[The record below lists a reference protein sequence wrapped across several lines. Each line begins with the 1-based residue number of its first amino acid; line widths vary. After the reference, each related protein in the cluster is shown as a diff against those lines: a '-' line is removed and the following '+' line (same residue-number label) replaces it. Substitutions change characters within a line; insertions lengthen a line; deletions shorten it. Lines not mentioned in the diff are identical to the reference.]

1 MKNRYFV
8 SIFAIF
14 GAIVMISLAFVQPV
28 TAKESGQID
37 ILRKYDSYLKIAS
50 RIDKTFS
57 SDTSIKMLSEKLFE
71 SSKLRGIINEI
82 RYAKSYNELENL
94 VIKFVK
100 VLGEQEEYH
109 KIEKILETRYKN
121 ELRKLE
127 KISKDTRGNPEII
140 EYLISNSLEKRQNIK
155 ENYISPVNSGGNPK
169 SGRCKSIEN
178 LNKEKSQSLSSSVAF
193 KKDLDGNTYI
203 FLPGIGW
210 ISLLILLRLLLS
222 GVVSFYLFMYSTI
235 LANVGL
241 WAAILAQLFG
251 ESPIPYEIRTVIGV
265 IGIILSILPSGL
277 IAKTTTLLIILS
289 IFGYLSSMGFL
300 SGNLLTKNSSQ
311 PRNSQDAIQSNSLW
325 VPKFC

>member
-1 MKNRYFV
+1 
-8 SIFAIF
+8 
-14 GAIVMISLAFVQPV
+14 
-28 TAKESGQID
+28 
-37 ILRKYDSYLKIAS
+37 
-50 RIDKTFS
+50 
-57 SDTSIKMLSEKLFE
+57 MLSEKLFE

-100 VLGEQEEYH
+100 VLREQEEYH

-127 KISKDTRGNPEII
+127 KMSKDTRGNPEII
-140 EYLISNSLEKRQNIK
+140 EYLIRNSLEKRQNIK

-251 ESPIPYEIRTVIGV
+251 ESPIPYEIWMVIGV